1 MIEKIITVKT
11 KNGTTYTQTIKVYDT
26 CEEYYSKSTVQDLKR
41 KIRRIEQFLDDLTY
55 IEDHTME
62 DDGLDEYRELAEIM
76 RMTDEF

>member
-11 KNGTTYTQTIKVYDT
+11 KNGTIYTQTIKVYDT
-26 CEEYYSKSTVQDLKR
+26 CEEYYSKSTAQDLKR
-41 KIRRIEQFLDDLTY
+41 KIRRIEQFLDDLSY